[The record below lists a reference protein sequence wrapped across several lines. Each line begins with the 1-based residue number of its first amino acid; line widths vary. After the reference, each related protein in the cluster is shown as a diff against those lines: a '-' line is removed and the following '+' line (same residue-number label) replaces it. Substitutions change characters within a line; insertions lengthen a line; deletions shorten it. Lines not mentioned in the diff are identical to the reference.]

1 MINYADIQKI
11 YMNEKAATEL
21 QKIDD
26 CFYYDAA
33 DLLTKIEAEHRE
45 HISKRVYEIF
55 ERRRN
60 KIVFA
65 ALRSGQKEP
74 ANMVPAEKKFYG
86 KLTKDLEDYKEI
98 LSGEPARENEGD
110 KVSVNTH
117 IKKVKVKFLIPFPS
131 IIGSDMVHYGPFK
144 EGDVADMPLDNA
156 QVLVDEEAA
165 EEA

>member
-1 MINYADIQKI
+1 MITYADIQKI

-33 DLLTKIEAEHRE
+33 DLLTKIEVEHRE
-45 HISKRVYEIF
+45 HISKKVYEIF

-60 KIVFA
+60 KLVFA
-65 ALRSGQKEP
+65 ALRSGQKEL
-74 ANMVPAEKKFYG
+74 ANMLPVEKKFYG
-86 KLTKDLEDYKEI
+86 KLAKDIEDYKEI
-98 LSGEPARENEGD
+98 LSGEPAKESED
-110 KVSVNTH
+110 KTGVNTQV
-117 IKKVKVKFLIPFPS
+117 KKVKVKFLMPFPS

-144 EGDVADMPLDNA
+144 DGDVADMPLDNA
-156 QVLVDEEAA
+156 KVLVDEEAA

>member
-11 YMNEKAATEL
+11 YMNEKATTEL

-65 ALRSGQKEP
+65 ALRSGQKEL
-74 ANMVPAEKKFYG
+74 ANMLPAEKRFYE
-86 KLTKDLEDYKEI
+86 KMAKDLEDYKEI
-98 LSGEPARENEGD
+98 LSGEPAGNKEGEN
-110 KVSVNTH
+110 SAINTRM
-117 IKKVKVKFLIPFPS
+117 KKVKVRFLTPFPS
-131 IIGSDMVHYGPFK
+131 IIGSDLVHYGPFK
-144 EGDVADMPLDNA
+144 EGDEADMPLDNA
-156 QVLVDEEAA
+156 QVLVEQEAA

>member
-1 MINYADIQKI
+1 MITYADIQKI

-33 DLLTKIEAEHRE
+33 DLLTKIEVEHRE
-45 HISKRVYEIF
+45 HISKKIFEIF

-60 KIVFA
+60 KMVFA
-65 ALRSGQKEP
+65 ALRSGQKEL
-74 ANMVPAEKKFYG
+74 ANMLPAEKKFYG
-86 KLTKDLEDYKEI
+86 KIAKDLEDYKEV
-98 LSGEPARENEGD
+98 LSGEQAKESED
-110 KVSVNTH
+110 KTGVNTQV
-117 IKKVKVKFLIPFPS
+117 KKVKVKFLMPFPS

-144 EGDVADMPLDNA
+144 DGDVADMPLDNA
-156 QVLVDEEAA
+156 KVLVEEEAA

>member
-33 DLLTKIEAEHRE
+33 DLLAKIEAEHRE

-86 KLTKDLEDYKEI
+86 KIAKELEDYKEV
-98 LSGEPARENEGD
+98 LSGEPAGEKEEENTA
-110 KVSVNTH
+110 VNTQ
-117 IKKVKVKFLIPFPS
+117 IKKVRVRFLIPFPS
-131 IIGSDMVHYGPFK
+131 VIGSDMVHYGPFK
-144 EGDVADMPLDNA
+144 EGDIVDIPLDNA
-156 QVLVDEEAA
+156 KVLVEEEAA

>member
-1 MINYADIQKI
+1 MITYADIQKI

-33 DLLTKIEAEHRE
+33 DLLTKIDAEHRE

-74 ANMVPAEKKFYG
+74 ANMVPAEKKFCE
-86 KLTKDLEDYKEI
+86 KISKDLEDYKEV
-98 LSGEPARENEGD
+98 LSGEPSSNKEEDTTIVNAQIRKA
-110 KVSVNTH
+110 KVR
-117 IKKVKVKFLIPFPS
+117 FLTQFPS

-144 EGDVADMPLDNA
+144 EGDIADIPRDNA
-156 QVLVDEEAA
+156 KVLVEEEAA

>member
-1 MINYADIQKI
+1 MITYADIQKI

-33 DLLTKIEAEHRE
+33 DLLTKIDAEHRE

-86 KLTKDLEDYKEI
+86 KIAKDFEDYKEI
-98 LSGEPARENEGD
+98 LSGESAKETGD
-110 KVSVNTH
+110 NAGVNTR
-117 IKKVKVKFLIPFPS
+117 IKKVRVRFLMPFPS
-131 IIGSDMVHYGPFK
+131 IIGSDMVHYGPFN
-144 EGDVADMPLDNA
+144 EGDEADMPLDNA
-156 QVLVDEEAA
+156 KVLVEQEAA